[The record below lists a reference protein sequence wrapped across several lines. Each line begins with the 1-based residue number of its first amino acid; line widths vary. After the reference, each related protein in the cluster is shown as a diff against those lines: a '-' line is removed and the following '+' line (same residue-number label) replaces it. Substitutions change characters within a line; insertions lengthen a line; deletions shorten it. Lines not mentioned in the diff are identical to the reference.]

1 MRNPFMN
8 DGYYIRPAVYRK
20 RNIPSDYYIFNRMR
34 QLQEMDEMDNYQ
46 NLAYKLLIE
55 RQKQQNER
63 EKEMAIFLKQQEEA
77 LKMYQEEMKRKQLEA
92 IRQKQLEE
100 IIWKQQE
107 ELKRKQLEEMKK
119 KELEERKKREYE
131 ERKKLNDEIMKF
143 DEQYA
148 RQLQEEEYKNYESTK
163 TDECNNEIS
172 WKPQDKKDS
181 EIRNEKYEENDEDFI
196 GYIEPEP
203 ITDSAQSAD
212 QNDLLKFDD
221 L

>member
-63 EKEMAIFLKQQEEA
+63 EKEIAIFLKQQEEA
-77 LKMYQEEMKRKQLEA
+77 LKMYQ
-92 IRQKQLEE
+92 EE

-181 EIRNEKYEENDEDFI
+181 EIRNEKCEENDEDFI